1 MKLRLK
7 FVFAILL
14 ISFVNNVFADDG
26 KENQNLFNLMETPF
40 INDGTVASFFSF
52 SFNQG
57 PPSHIIDEWQVP
69 DNSKNI
75 LFYEYKSGLSFGGR
89 FSFVYKRITANKL
102 EFNSSYIGIK
112 TTPNLNY
119 FGLKAKIYKG
129 EGYYPD
135 YTIGIST
142 PDFPWFDFM
151 VGSFREK
158 FKYYVYIGSYI
169 DILPIPPFIP
179 IPVPQKYAAGIAY
192 EIMDD
197 FNATLEF
204 QPVGDSDDRFNA
216 ILFGLSYNVYKFLEC
231 QCALYYFDFDFKDS
245 IPRRD
250 PTGGR
255 IPSHIITVPE
265 KDQYYLF
272 SLRVNIALNEKI
284 FQE

>member
-1 MKLRLK
+1 MYLRIK
-7 FVFAILL
+7 FVFPILL
-14 ISFVNNVFADDG
+14 ISFVNNVLADDG

-40 INDGTVASFFSF
+40 INDGQVASFFSF

-89 FSFVYKRITANKL
+89 FSLVYKRITANKQ
-102 EFNSSYIGIK
+102 EFNSSHIGIK

-135 YTIGIST
+135 YTIGLST
-142 PDFPWFDFM
+142 ADFPSLDFM
-151 VGSFREK
+151 IGSMREK
-158 FKYYVYIGSYI
+158 FKYYVYTRLYFVYFFP
-169 DILPIPPFIP
+169 LPVFPNAF
-179 IPVPQKYAAGIAY
+179 VAGMAY